1 MSDVQYKVAKTVR
14 EAASLMLAAKGKGR
28 ILAGGTDLLV
38 QMKSGMVAPGVIIDV
53 KKIPEMTTITE
64 TKGSFRIG
72 AATPAA
78 VVGEHKKLKKT
89 WPGVVEAINL
99 IGSTQGHGRASAR
112 GHLCHAPPAA
122 RSVPAPVADR
132 AGVDIPGTN

>member
-28 ILAGGTDLLV
+28 VLAGGTDLLV
-38 QMKSGMVAPGVIIDV
+38 QMKSGMVAPGVIVDV

-64 TKGSFRIG
+64 TNGSFRIG

-78 VVGEHKKLKKT
+78 GVRRPQKLQKHP
-89 WPGVVEAINL
+89 PG
-99 IGSTQGHGRASAR
+99 SAPDTTPIS
-112 GHLCHAPPAA
+112 PP
-122 RSVPAPVADR
+122 
-132 AGVDIPGTN
+132 

>member
-28 ILAGGTDLLV
+28 VLAGGTDLLV
-38 QMKSGMVAPGVIIDV
+38 QMKSGMVAPGVIVDV

-78 VVGEHKKLKKT
+78 GVREHKKLKKT
-89 WPGVVEAINL
+89 WPGGGEASNL
-99 IGSTQGHGRASAR
+99 NGSSPGRRRAPAR
-112 GHLCHAPPAA
+112 GRQSTHPPT
-122 RSVPAPVADR
+122 PDR
-132 AGVDIPGTN
+132 PPGPDRGRPPPD